1 MTVFV
6 EIVTAGSLVAAAERL
21 NLSPSM
27 VGKHLNALEERLG
40 VILQPFGLVKTD
52 MMTGRLNR
60 LLAGYAT
67 RGRDF
72 ICSTHAI
79 LTHPRNCAY
88 SSNLRLTT
96 SPQRTWV
103 KRPKRFLPPRRRPL
117 RQRPTHC
124 SRPRPR
130 RKTSSAGWFRE
141 SAHAMPPRQARP
153 QCGHA
158 TAEAHNRA

>member
-1 MTVFV
+1 MDRLESMTVFV

-40 VILQPFGLVKTD
+40 VKLQPFGLVKTD

-72 ICSTHAI
+72 YLLYARDPDAPAKLRVFVEFALDHFA
-79 LTHPRNCAY
+79 AA
-88 SSNLRLTT
+88 NL
-96 SPQRTWV
+96 
-103 KRPKRFLPPRRRPL
+103 
-117 RQRPTHC
+117 
-124 SRPRPR
+124 
-130 RKTSSAGWFRE
+130 G
-141 SAHAMPPRQARP
+141 QA
-153 QCGHA
+153 A
-158 TAEAHNRA
+158 